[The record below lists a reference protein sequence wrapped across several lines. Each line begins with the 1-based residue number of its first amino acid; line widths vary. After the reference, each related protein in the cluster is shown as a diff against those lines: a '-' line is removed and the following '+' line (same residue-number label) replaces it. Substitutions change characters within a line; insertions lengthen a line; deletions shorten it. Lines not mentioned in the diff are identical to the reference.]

1 MIYEQKTPMQWL
13 TFYYYGNEENK
24 ISQAKERNLQMT
36 KKIRYAN
43 VVEESQ
49 SEQLEIL
56 SDTKNHLVGI
66 TPDGLIVMFENNCS
80 KLK

>member
-1 MIYEQKTPMQWL
+1 
-13 TFYYYGNEENK
+13 
-24 ISQAKERNLQMT
+24 MT

-43 VVEESQ
+43 VIEETQ
-49 SEQLEIL
+49 KEQLEIL

-66 TPDGLIVMFENNCS
+66 TPDGLIVMFENNFS